1 MVSQASECS
10 GFVAQS
16 AADFAANGGGGG
28 GSGGG
33 SVDLTGLTSLFQ
45 TYFEFD
51 QQIFSL
57 IIGFNLVAFVTG
69 YGLRR
74 VLRAMSLV

>member
-1 MVSQASECS
+1 MAFLCFVDDGAGGWNTSQVSLTSDCS
-10 GFVAQS
+10 GFVVQS
-16 AADFAANGGGGG
+16 AE
-28 GSGGG
+28 SY
-33 SVDLTGLTSLFQ
+33 SDLALLFK

-51 QQIFSL
+51 QDIFSL
-57 IIGFNLVAFVTG
+57 IVGVNLVAFVTG

>member
-1 MVSQASECS
+1 MAFLCFVDDAAGGWNTSQVSLTSDCS

-16 AADFAANGGGGG
+16 AE
-28 GSGGG
+28 SY
-33 SVDLTGLTSLFQ
+33 SDLALLFK

-51 QQIFSL
+51 QEIFSL
-57 IIGFNLVAFVTG
+57 IVGVNLVAFVTG